1 MKYTFHLIHN
11 TKDHIEFQVWDSH
24 TAEVIFEYEDED
36 FEEVGFSLW
45 QLGYMDHGEDV
56 EGLKEYLIM
65 AGFITE
71 KDEVILKK

>member
-1 MKYTFHLIHN
+1 MKYTFHLIDN

-45 QLGYMDHGEDV
+45 QLGYMDHGEDIR
-56 EGLKEYLIM
+56 GLKKYLVA
-65 AGFITE
+65 AGFINESDTLAIE
-71 KDEVILKK
+71 